1 MYDTAHEPPARVQR
15 LALKLP
21 GPELAKLNVPVGVV
35 PPVDVSVTVAVH
47 VVDVGTI
54 TEPGLH
60 VTLVDTGST
69 IVSVVRVVALAPLK
83 NAMSSCGLVPL
94 PG

>member
-47 VVDVGTI
+47 VVDASTQHRAGGAA
-54 TEPGLH
+54 E
-60 VTLVDTGST
+60 LVDTGRT
-69 IVSVVRVVALAPLK
+69 NRVGVEVRTVCWSLEYGSEP
-83 NAMSSCGLVPL
+83 CGS
-94 PG
+94 